1 MGDMGY
7 LVGIVVVIVVIC
19 VVKYK
24 YNIFSAKEKLEGTS
38 VYVLALKIRDELQMK
53 GYSSSEGC
61 SFSKPDFYYYME
73 FPYGT
78 IECKG
83 PAYSGKNFTISFSV
97 SKEGLGYSRRS
108 AYNCHGIEN
117 DNIHIMVISTV
128 FADNRSLP
136 ISQDMPE
143 YIKIAAEVIENSG
156 YGKSKQIEYADIV

>member
-24 YNIFSAKEKLEGTS
+24 YNIFSAKEKLEGTR

-61 SFSKPDFYYYME
+61 SFSKPGFYYYWE
-73 FPYGT
+73 FPYGW
-78 IECKG
+78 IECEV
-83 PAYSGKNFTISFSV
+83 PAHLGKKFTIFFSDC
-97 SKEGLGYSRRS
+97 KEGLRYSRRD
-108 AYNCHGIEN
+108 ATNCHGIEN
-117 DNIHIMVISTV
+117 DNIHIMVISAV
-128 FADNRSLP
+128 SAF
-136 ISQDMPE
+136 QDMPE

-156 YGKSKQIEYADIV
+156 YGKSKQIELADIV